1 MQIVIAN
8 TFRINKKYYY
18 SQRFNTNSEANFLF
32 PLIKMLPQ
40 CIQEMLVTQC
50 IQEMLVTMKRKFF
63 ELHTLSFQI

>member
-18 SQRFNTNSEANFLF
+18 SQRFHTNSEANISF
-32 PLIKMLPQ
+32 PLIKMLP
-40 CIQEMLVTQC
+40 QC